1 VWSEVSSRSCRI
13 FASFSVR
20 SDSGKV
26 RFMTAIDGVDR
37 CRKLDSR
44 NLQTLN
50 TVYRNIHGDGIEFR

>member
-1 VWSEVSSRSCRI
+1 M

-37 CRKLDSR
+37 CRKLDDR

-50 TVYRNIHGDGIEFR
+50 TVYRNIHGDGIDFR